1 MTAAP
6 PPSSGFFRLRLILPL
21 AAVVALGAGI
31 YRVTHSG
38 GHAGGDAGHHFGGG
52 ATPVVVASAVTGDI
66 PEVLDALGTVTPL
79 ATVTV
84 KTQIAGQLTRIAFKE
99 GQTVKAGDFLAQ
111 IDPRPYQAQL
121 EQYRGQLARDQALL
135 REARLDLARYQTLVA
150 QDSIA
155 RQQLDTQRSLVDQYL
170 GAVATDQAEVDTARL
185 NLTYC
190 HITAPVSGRVGLRQV
205 DQGNYVQTSD
215 SGGIVVI
222 TQEQPIS
229 VVFTLPEDDLPAVA
243 RRLRAGARLPVEAF
257 DRAQSVK
264 LADGTLATL
273 DNQIDSTTGTVKLRA
288 LFSNSEEALF
298 PQQFVNAVLHL
309 DTLRG
314 VTVIPSAGVQRG
326 VDGTF
331 VYVVKADN
339 TVTMRPV
346 TLGPV
351 SGERVAVLKGL
362 KAGEQLVVDGTDRLR
377 EGSKVAPHPL
387 SEDQPAAP
395 HTGDGA
401 APARRTRPSKAQS

>member
-1 MTAAP
+1 MTSAP
-6 PPSSGFFRLRLILPL
+6 PAAAFSRLRLILPL
-21 AAVVALGAGI
+21 AVVAALGAGV
-31 YRVTHSG
+31 YALTHSSG
-38 GHAGGDAGHHFGGG
+38 KESGRPHFGGG
-52 ATPVVVASAVTGDI
+52 TTPVVVATAERGDI
-66 PEVLDALGTVTPL
+66 PQVLNELGTVTPL

-99 GQTVKAGDFLAQ
+99 GQSVKAGDFLAQ

-121 EQYRGQLARDQALL
+121 EQYRGQLAKDQALL
-135 REARLDLARYQTLVA
+135 REARLDLTRYQTLVA

-170 GAVATDQAEVDTARL
+170 GAVATDQAQVDTARL
-185 NLTYC
+185 NLVYC

-215 SGGIVVI
+215 SNGIVVI

-229 VVFTLPEDDLPAVA
+229 VVFTLPEDDLPAVT
-243 RRLRAGARLPVEAF
+243 RRLRAGARLAVEAF

-264 LADGTLATL
+264 LADGTLDTL

-288 LFSNSEEALF
+288 LFGNSEEALF
-298 PQQFVNAVLHL
+298 PQQFVNVVLHL
-309 DTLRG
+309 DTLEG
-314 VTVIPSAGVQRG
+314 VTVIPAAGVQRG

-331 VYVVKADN
+331 VYVVKADE

-346 TLGPV
+346 TLGPAA
-351 SGERVAVLKGL
+351 GERVAVLKGL
-362 KAGEQLVVDGTDRLR
+362 TPGERLVVDGTDRLR

-387 SEDQPAAP
+387 SEDLPAAKPAAAAAP
-395 HTGDGA
+395 HH
-401 APARRTRPSKAQS
+401 